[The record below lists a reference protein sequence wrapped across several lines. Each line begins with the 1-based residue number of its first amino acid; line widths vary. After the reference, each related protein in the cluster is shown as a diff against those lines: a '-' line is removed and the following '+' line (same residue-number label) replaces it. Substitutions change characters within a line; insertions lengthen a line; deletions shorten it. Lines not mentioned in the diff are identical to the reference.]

1 MTLRK
6 KILILVDLLKKTEY
20 NANITETEIKVS
32 SITEFSSTAALNA
45 VENKIA
51 NASNLVNKK
60 VMIQK

>member
-6 KILILVDLLKKTEY
+6 KILILVDLLKKPEY